1 MRQMIEI
8 YFEFGELLKQSRI
21 EPNEFIICQM
31 KHKICHK
38 KLEVLWNGD
47 WELLKL
53 QKQLGM
59 IVPKIVDIRKLIL
72 GIVICEIKM

>member
-1 MRQMIEI
+1 MDV
-8 YFEFGELLKQSRI
+8 SDT
-21 EPNEFIICQM
+21 
-31 KHKICHK
+31 K

-59 IVPKIVDIRKLIL
+59 IVPKIVDTRKLIL

>member
-21 EPNEFIICQM
+21 EPNKFIICQM
-31 KHKICHK
+31 KRKICHK